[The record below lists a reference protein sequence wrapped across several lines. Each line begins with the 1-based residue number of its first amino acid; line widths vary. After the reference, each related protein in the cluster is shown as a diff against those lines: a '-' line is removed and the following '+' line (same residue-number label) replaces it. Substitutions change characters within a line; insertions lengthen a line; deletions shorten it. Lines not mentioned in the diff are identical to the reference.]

1 MNDQQTVYQNKLKV
15 QLSKTFSN
23 VNNRIL
29 SLYNGTENTL
39 KNDVEKEAK
48 NSN

>member
-1 MNDQQTVYQNKLKV
+1 MNDQQTIYQNQLKV

-23 VNNRIL
+23 VNNSIL
-29 SLYNGTENTL
+29 SLHNGAENAL
-39 KNDVEKEAK
+39 KNVVEKEAK